1 MSRTHRGR
9 MLVRQLREAWSL
21 PTEATRAGE
30 ASPAAERG
38 RLRGIALALGLAV
51 TLVAGVS
58 ACSSPSAGGS
68 APATGGSDGSR
79 AITGEI
85 TVFAAASLKGTFT
98 ELAADFEAA
107 HPGTTVTLNFAGS
120 SDLVTQIVEG
130 APADVFA
137 SADTKNMAK
146 LADSDLL
153 DGSSTD
159 FATNTLEIA
168 VPPSNP
174 AKIASLDDLAR
185 AGVKTVICAPQVPC
199 GSATAAVE
207 KASGVDIQ
215 PVSEESSV
223 TDVLGKVTSGE
234 ADAGLVYV
242 TDVRAAGDAV
252 VGIPFSES
260 AEAVNTYPI
269 ATLRGTAQSDVARA
283 FVAYVASPAGQKVLA
298 AAGFGAP

>member
-1 MSRTHRGR
+1 MRRSH
-9 MLVRQLREAWSL
+9 
-21 PTEATRAGE
+21 PRA
-30 ASPAAERG
+30 R
-38 RLRGIALALGLAV
+38 RRGIALALGLAV

-58 ACSSPSAGGS
+58 ACSSPSDGGNT
-68 APATGGSDGSR
+68 PATGGSAGSR

-85 TVFAAASLKGTFT
+85 TVFAAASLTGTFT
-98 ELAADFEAA
+98 ELATDFEAA
-107 HPGTTVTLNFAGS
+107 YPGTTVTLNFAGS

-146 LADSDLL
+146 LADDGLL
-153 DGSSTD
+153 EGESTD

-174 AKIASLDDLAR
+174 ANITSLDDLAR
-185 AGVKTVICAPQVPC
+185 AGVKTVVCAPQVPC
-199 GSATAAVE
+199 GAATAAVE

-242 TDVRAAGDAV
+242 TDVRAAGDTV
-252 VGIPFSES
+252 LGIPFDES
-260 AEAVNTYPI
+260 SEAVNTYPI
-269 ATLRGTAQSDVARA
+269 ASLRGAAESDVARA

>member
-1 MSRTHRGR
+1 MIRRTGGP
-9 MLVRQLREAWSL
+9 LAL
-21 PTEATRAGE
+21 
-30 ASPAAERG
+30 
-38 RLRGIALALGLAV
+38 GIALAL
-51 TLVAGVS
+51 VAGVT
-58 ACSSPSAGGS
+58 ACSSPATESSSSSSTPGASASGS
-68 APATGGSDGSR
+68 ADGSR

-252 VGIPFSES
+252 VGIPFDES

>member
-1 MSRTHRGR
+1 MSRPQRDRPLLRQVFRGR
-9 MLVRQLREAWSL
+9 PS
-21 PTEATRAGE
+21 TAG
-30 ASPAAERG
+30 ALSMSERG
-38 RLRGIALALGLAV
+38 TARRRLRDIALALGV
-51 TLVAGVS
+51 GMTLVAGVA
-58 ACSSPSAGGS
+58 ACSSPSDGG
-68 APATGGSDGSR
+68 AAAETGESDGSR

-85 TVFAAASLKGTFT
+85 TVFAAASLTGTFT
-98 ELAADFEAA
+98 ELASDFEAA
-107 HPGTTVTLNFAGS
+107 YPGTTVTLNFAGS

-137 SADTKNMAK
+137 SADTTNMAK

-168 VPPSNP
+168 VPSSNP

-199 GSATAAVE
+199 GSATVAIE

-252 VGIPFSES
+252 VGIPFDES
-260 AEAVNTYPI
+260 TEAVNTYPI

-298 AAGFGAP
+298 DAGFGAP